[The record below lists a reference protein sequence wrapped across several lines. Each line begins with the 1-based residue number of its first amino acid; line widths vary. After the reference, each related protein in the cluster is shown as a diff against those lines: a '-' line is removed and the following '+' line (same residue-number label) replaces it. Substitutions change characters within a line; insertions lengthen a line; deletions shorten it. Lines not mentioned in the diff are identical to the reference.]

1 MTRPAARVIPKCAC
15 HADRRWGSIPVS
27 TGGETLRRASGR
39 HGQGVDDLTTLAITL
54 LLLSAGF
61 HVTWNFLG
69 KRQDPTASFML
80 AANTLG
86 TIALVPLV
94 FVFWSSFE
102 AFSALVWGLL
112 ALTGLAQAVYYI
124 GLAGA
129 YRTGDLSLAYPLVRA
144 VPVLL
149 VTWLS
154 LLLGQGEP
162 PSRQAVMGMMLI
174 VIGCLVLPLQNFTQ
188 LRLRNYASLA
198 VALALL
204 AALGT
209 VGYSILDDRAL
220 RLLRDGSGLTGG
232 NLAVTLVYT
241 VVAGLIASLWLGA
254 FVAIRQENRRQFQA
268 LTRADLR
275 QALLVGLFIFVG
287 YALVLVALALTPN
300 VGYAVA
306 YRQLSIP
313 LGAVLA
319 IVLLKEPAYRSRLV
333 GVALVFVGLV
343 LVAVG

>member
-1 MTRPAARVIPKCAC
+1 
-15 HADRRWGSIPVS
+15 
-27 TGGETLRRASGR
+27 
-39 HGQGVDDLTTLAITL
+39 LTTLAIVL
-54 LLLSAGF
+54 LLVSAGI
-61 HVTWNFLG
+61 HATWNFLG
-69 KRQDPTASFML
+69 KRQDPTTSFML

-86 TIALVPLV
+86 TLVLAPLV
-94 FVFWSSFE
+94 LVLWESFG
-102 AFSALVWGLL
+102 AFSAPVWGLL
-112 ALTGLAQAVYYI
+112 ALTGLAQAVYYV

-149 VTWLS
+149 VTWLTW
-154 LLLGQGEP
+154 LLGQGEP
-162 PSRQAVMGMMLI
+162 PSQQAVAGMTLI
-174 VIGCLVLPLQNFTQ
+174 VAGCLVLPLRSFTQ
-188 LRLRNYASLA
+188 LRLRNYLSLA

-220 RLLRDGSGLTGG
+220 RLLRDGGGLTGE
-232 NLAVTLVYT
+232 NLAVTLVYA
-241 VVAGLIASLWLGA
+241 VVAGISASLWLGA
-254 FVAIRQENRRQFQA
+254 FVALRREDRRQFRA

-306 YRQLSIP
+306 FRQLSIP

-319 IVLLKEPAYRSRLV
+319 IVLLKEPAYRPRLLGV
-333 GVALVFVGLV
+333 GLVFVGLV
-343 LVAVG
+343 LVATG

>member
-1 MTRPAARVIPKCAC
+1 M
-15 HADRRWGSIPVS
+15 
-27 TGGETLRRASGR
+27 
-39 HGQGVDDLTTLAITL
+39 TTLAIAL
-54 LLLSAGF
+54 LLLSAGI
-61 HVTWNFLG
+61 HATWNFLG

-86 TIALVPLV
+86 TLALAPLV
-94 FVFWSSFE
+94 FVFGVSLD
-102 AFSALVWGLL
+102 AFSAPVWRLL
-112 ALTGLAQAVYYI
+112 ALTGLAQAVYYV

-144 VPVLL
+144 MPVLL
-149 VTWLS
+149 VTWLT

-162 PSRQAVMGMMLI
+162 PSQQAVMGMALI
-174 VIGCLVLPLQNFTQ
+174 VIGCLVLPLQSFTQ
-188 LRLRNYASLA
+188 LKLRNYASLA

-220 RLLRDGSGLTGG
+220 RLLRAGSGLTGE
-232 NLAVTLVYT
+232 NLVVTLVYA
-241 VVAGLIASLWLGA
+241 VLAGISASLWLGA
-254 FVAIRQENRRQFQA
+254 FIIVRREDRRQFQA

-306 YRQLSIP
+306 FRQLSIP

-319 IVLLKEPAYRSRLV
+319 IVLLKEPAYRPRLLGV
-333 GVALVFVGLV
+333 GMVFVGLV
-343 LVAVG
+343 LLATG

>member
-1 MTRPAARVIPKCAC
+1 MA
-15 HADRRWGSIPVS
+15 
-27 TGGETLRRASGR
+27 
-39 HGQGVDDLTTLAITL
+39 TLAIVL
-54 LLLSAGF
+54 LLVSAGI
-61 HVTWNFLG
+61 HATWNFLG
-69 KRQDPTASFML
+69 KRQDPTPSFML

-86 TIALVPLV
+86 TLALAPLIV
-94 FVFWSSFE
+94 FLWGSLA
-102 AFSALVWGLL
+102 AFSAPVWGLL
-112 ALTGLAQAVYYI
+112 ALTGLAQAVYYV

-149 VTWLS
+149 VMLLT
-154 LLLGQGEP
+154 LLLEQGSP
-162 PSRQAVMGMMLI
+162 PSQQAVAGMVLI
-174 VIGCLVLPLQNFTQ
+174 VIGCLILPLQSFAQ
-188 LRLRNYASLA
+188 FHWRQYRSMA

-220 RLLRDGSGLTGG
+220 RLLRDGGGLTGE
-232 NLAVTLVYT
+232 NLAVTLVYA
-241 VVAGLIASLWLGA
+241 VVAGISASLWLGA
-254 FVAIRQENRRQFQA
+254 FVALRREDRAQFRR

-275 QALLVGLFIFVG
+275 QAFLVGLFIFVG

-306 YRQLSIP
+306 FRQLSIP

-319 IVLLKEPAYRSRLV
+319 IVLLKEPAYRPRLLGV
-333 GVALVFVGLV
+333 GMVFVGLV
-343 LVAVG
+343 LVATG

>member
-1 MTRPAARVIPKCAC
+1 M
-15 HADRRWGSIPVS
+15 
-27 TGGETLRRASGR
+27 
-39 HGQGVDDLTTLAITL
+39 TTLAIVL
-54 LLLSAGF
+54 LLVSAGI
-61 HVTWNFLG
+61 HATWNFLG
-69 KRQDPTASFML
+69 KRQDPTTSFML

-86 TIALVPLV
+86 TLVLAPLV
-94 FVFWSSFE
+94 LVLWESFG
-102 AFSALVWGLL
+102 AFSAPVWGLL
-112 ALTGLAQAVYYI
+112 ALTGLAQAVYYV

-149 VTWLS
+149 VTWLTW
-154 LLLGQGEP
+154 LLGQGEP
-162 PSRQAVMGMMLI
+162 PSQQAVAGMTLI
-174 VIGCLVLPLQNFTQ
+174 VAGCLVLPLRSFTQ
-188 LRLRNYASLA
+188 LRLRNYLSLA

-220 RLLRDGSGLTGG
+220 RLLRDGGGLTGE
-232 NLAVTLVYT
+232 NLAVTLVYA
-241 VVAGLIASLWLGA
+241 VVAGISASLWLGA
-254 FVAIRQENRRQFQA
+254 FVALRREDRRQFRA

-306 YRQLSIP
+306 FRQLSIP

-319 IVLLKEPAYRSRLV
+319 IVLLKEPAYRPRLLGV
-333 GVALVFVGLV
+333 GLVFVGLV
-343 LVAVG
+343 LVATG